1 MQFQESG
8 IYSVQSRIQS
18 YLGFDPL
25 HGANQ
30 RVFILNKSENIVL
43 TSYDFQPANYIRM
56 KTQYYKT
63 KMET

>member
-30 RVFILNKSENIVL
+30 RVFILNKSDKDRFIEL
-43 TSYDFQPANYIRM
+43 
-56 KTQYYKT
+56 
-63 KMET
+63 